1 MHESGTLPVIAVIGG
16 TGALG
21 SALAARWVRAGYSV
35 VIGSRSEAKA
45 VAAAERVGEAGA
57 PEAVRGGIN
66 RAAAELGDVI
76 VVTVPFASHAEILN
90 EIRPAVAG
98 KIVVDATVP
107 LVPPKVGTV
116 QLPSKGSA
124 ALEAQGLLGE
134 EVVVVSAFHNVAAH
148 KLAGSERVDCDVLVC
163 GDSRRARET
172 TIALARAAG
181 LRGLHAG
188 PLANSVAPE
197 ALTSILIQ
205 INRRY
210 KVDGAGI
217 RITGDVTD
225 PHAGG

>member
-1 MHESGTLPVIAVIGG
+1 MHESDTLPVIAVIGG

-21 SALAARWVRAGYSV
+21 NALAARWARAGYTV

-45 VAAAERVGEAGA
+45 VAAAERLREAGA
-57 PEAVRGGIN
+57 AASVRGAVN
-66 RAAAELGDVI
+66 RAAAELADVI
-76 VVTVPFASHAEILN
+76 VVTVPFASHAEILAD
-90 EIRPAVAG
+90 IRPAVAG
-98 KIVVDATVP
+98 KIVVDTTVP

-116 QLPSKGSA
+116 QLPSGGSA
-124 ALEAQGLLGE
+124 ALEAQGVLGDN
-134 EVVVVSAFHNVAAH
+134 VTVASAFHNVAAH
-148 KLAGSERVDCDVLVC
+148 KLGGGDRVDCDVLVC

-172 TIALARAAG
+172 GIALAEAAG

-197 ALTSILIQ
+197 ALTSVLIQ

-217 RITGDVTD
+217 RITGDVID
-225 PHAGG
+225 PHAGS